1 MLLAPHWSPQRH
13 WTVQLMNFGLVK
25 SSKGWLGM
33 TYTGTSHDRSKRITV
48 YHIFPFWTHEQ
59 HAPSMPFSPKHP
71 VFVEERICWR
81 KVSRATFTWTDGIQ
95 GLFWVWKHLDWLHS
109 FFLDWGQF
117 GRNVKIGQLNWS
129 INTLYIFV
137 WYTVIRYQL
146 FDMLTSKSNPGNGWF
161 ISKQNN
167 I

>member
-1 MLLAPHWSPQRH
+1 MLGRKWLLAPHWSPQRH

-25 SSKGWLGM
+25 SSKGWLIPGPVM
-33 TYTGTSHDRSKRITV
+33 IAQNV
-48 YHIFPFWTHEQ
+48 LYHIFPFRTHEQ
-59 HAPSMPFSPKHP
+59 HARSMPFSPKHP
-71 VFVEERICWR
+71 VCVEERICWR

-95 GLFWVWKHLDWLHS
+95 GLFWVETSWLTS
-109 FFLDWGQF
+109 QFFLDWGQF
-117 GRNVKIGQLNWS
+117 GRNMKIGQLNRS
-129 INTLYIFV
+129 INTLYMFI